1 MLPADLLLLVA
12 RLPVEVRENGFD
24 SSVRNGNTW
33 L

>member
-1 MLPADLLLLVA
+1 MLPADLLLVA